1 MFTDEQ
7 INEILAPWGA
17 SLKER
22 PVPSIDNYAYEPK
35 DRLAARDTAIQW
47 QKDHGNTDIGMD
59 ASRDDFICHQAD
71 IIYMLAHALSFAN
84 RKLLRRSEP
93 SVSIA
98 KGEYIP
104 DSKPREC
111 EIRCPLE

>member
-22 PVPSIDNYAYEPK
+22 PVPSAESYAYEPK
-35 DRLAARDTAIQW
+35 DRLTARKTAIQW
-47 QKDHGNTDIGMD
+47 QKDHGNADVGMD
-59 ASRDDFICHQAD
+59 AARDDFICHQAD

-84 RKLLRRSEP
+84 RKLLQKSEP
-93 SVSIA
+93 TVTIA

-104 DSKPREC
+104 DSKPREL
-111 EIRCPLE
+111 EIRC